1 MLVLEDNLSI
11 SPRIVQEVY
20 LTLTRLD
27 AIASRET
34 LTLTL
39 TRTRTRTLTRTLTLT
54 LTRTRT

>member
-39 TRTRTRTLTRTLTLT
+39 TRTLTRTLTLT